1 VGLLESI
8 HGPDDLKRLPVEQLD
23 ALALEIRDFLVAAVT
38 RTGGH
43 LGPNLGAVE
52 LTIALHRVF
61 DSPRDTII
69 WDTGHQAYVHKLL
82 TGRAGGFAR
91 LRQAG
96 GLSGYPSRAESEHD
110 VVENSHAS
118 TALSYA
124 DGLAKARQLMGQPD
138 RRVVAVVGDGA
149 LTGGMAWEALN
160 NIAAAEDRPV
170 IIVVNDNERSY
181 APTIGGLARH
191 LATLRTMPNYERFL
205 RWGGKRVRHTPVIGG
220 SMFNAL
226 HGFKKGVKDMVAP
239 QGMFED
245 LGLKYLGP
253 IDGHDIGAVS
263 AALVRAREFGG
274 PVIVHCITAKGQGYA
289 PAEND
294 EADRFHGIGVL
305 DPITGLP
312 LPASGGTSWT
322 SVFAEEMLKFGQTR
336 PDVVA
341 ITAAMLI
348 PVGLKA
354 FAAAHPDRVFDVGI
368 AEQHA
373 VTSAA
378 GLAMG
383 GLHPVV
389 AVYATF
395 LNRAFDQVLLDVGLH
410 RCGVTFVL
418 NSAGVTGPDGAS
430 HHGMWDLSMLNLVP
444 GLRFAAPRDAG
455 QFRAQLGEATDVP
468 DAPTVVRYPKGD
480 VGPDIP
486 AVDRIGGV
494 DVLRRAGESDV
505 LLVSVGATATLCL
518 EVADRLADQGIG
530 VSVVDPRWVKPV
542 DPALVALAG
551 AHRLL
556 VTVEDGLRA
565 GGIGT
570 AIAQA
575 CGDAGVDTPV
585 RNYGIPSEFLGHG
598 TRAEVL
604 AAVGLSAQD
613 ISRGVVET
621 IARLGAADVVAH
633 TVPESAD
640 HAED

>member
-1 VGLLESI
+1 
-8 HGPDDLKRLPVEQLD
+8 
-23 ALALEIRDFLVAAVT
+23 
-38 RTGGH
+38 
-43 LGPNLGAVE
+43 
-52 LTIALHRVF
+52 
-61 DSPRDTII
+61 
-69 WDTGHQAYVHKLL
+69 
-82 TGRAGGFAR
+82 
-91 LRQAG
+91 
-96 GLSGYPSRAESEHD
+96 
-110 VVENSHAS
+110 
-118 TALSYA
+118 
-124 DGLAKARQLMGQPD
+124 
-138 RRVVAVVGDGA
+138 
-149 LTGGMAWEALN
+149 
-160 NIAAAEDRPV
+160 
-170 IIVVNDNERSY
+170 
-181 APTIGGLARH
+181 
-191 LATLRTMPNYERFL
+191 
-205 RWGGKRVRHTPVIGG
+205 
-220 SMFNAL
+220 
-226 HGFKKGVKDMVAP
+226 
-239 QGMFED
+239 
-245 LGLKYLGP
+245 
-253 IDGHDIGAVS
+253 
-263 AALVRAREFGG
+263 
-274 PVIVHCITAKGQGYA
+274 
-289 PAEND
+289 
-294 EADRFHGIGVL
+294 
-305 DPITGLP
+305 
-312 LPASGGTSWT
+312 
-322 SVFAEEMLKFGQTR
+322 
-336 PDVVA
+336 
-341 ITAAMLI
+341 
-348 PVGLKA
+348 
-354 FAAAHPDRVFDVGI
+354 
-368 AEQHA
+368 
-373 VTSAA
+373 
-378 GLAMG
+378 
-383 GLHPVV
+383 
-389 AVYATF
+389 
-395 LNRAFDQVLLDVGLH
+395 
-410 RCGVTFVL
+410 
-418 NSAGVTGPDGAS
+418 
-430 HHGMWDLSMLNLVP
+430 MWDLSMLNLVP